1 MGGAMLR
8 AQPQEQELDISGSIV
23 VARAATAE
31 EVLAV
36 LKEDIYAHTGVWD
49 LKNVQIYPVR
59 ALVLSFRIYK
69 HTADETTVGYF
80 AIQMARLH
88 GHAVITTCSPR
99 NFELAR
105 RAGATHVFDY
115 NDPEVTA
122 KIRSAAPDLAHVFD
136 TIGSATSSATACEAI
151 DGRPGVLCTVRPG
164 KANTGNVPQNVQVT
178 DVFVFTAFPTPHS
191 YRGAAHWPINM
202 PDHELSV
209 ELYDQLPTLLAEGK
223 LVPPAVK
230 VVGELGPE
238 TVAEAMNLNRS
249 GKISGEKL
257 CFKLSVDAADETEGA
272 K

>member
-1 MGGAMLR
+1 
-8 AQPQEQELDISGSIV
+8 
-23 VARAATAE
+23 
-31 EVLAV
+31 
-36 LKEDIYAHTGVWD
+36 
-49 LKNVQIYPVR
+49 
-59 ALVLSFRIYK
+59 
-69 HTADETTVGYF
+69 
-80 AIQMARLH
+80 MARLH

>member
-1 MGGAMLR
+1 
-8 AQPQEQELDISGSIV
+8 
-23 VARAATAE
+23 
-31 EVLAV
+31 
-36 LKEDIYAHTGVWD
+36 
-49 LKNVQIYPVR
+49 
-59 ALVLSFRIYK
+59 
-69 HTADETTVGYF
+69 
-80 AIQMARLH
+80 MARLH

-178 DVFVFTAFPTPHS
+178 DVF
-191 YRGAAHWPINM
+191 INM